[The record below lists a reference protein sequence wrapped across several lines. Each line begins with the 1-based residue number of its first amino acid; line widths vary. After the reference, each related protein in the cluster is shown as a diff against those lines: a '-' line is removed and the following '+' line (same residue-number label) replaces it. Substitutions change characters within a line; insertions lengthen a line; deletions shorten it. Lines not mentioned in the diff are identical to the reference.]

1 MNNKTIKILLSII
14 AVIFLVVAAFSGGF
28 LAANAYNALK
38 GSANEVLPAVGA
50 DDMTANGSCE
60 TQARDTL
67 FAPFWE
73 SWEIVHEMFVDQPV
87 DDTQLMRGA
96 IQGMLAALGDKH
108 TTYMD
113 PDELVQASI
122 SIDGEYEGIGA
133 WVDIT
138 GDYLVIISPMPDSPA
153 EKAGLKPDDQVIGID
168 GEDMTGIDGNIVLN
182 KILGPAGTPIV
193 LTILREGVAE
203 PFDVSITRAHIVVPS
218 VTGKILENTNIAYVR
233 IDTFG
238 DATGQELEKT
248 LLSLLESN
256 PTGLIL
262 DLRYNGGG
270 LLTSAV
276 DVASQFLS
284 PDVVMYEQLGD
295 GTMNELRG
303 HPGGLALNLPL
314 IVLVN
319 DGTASA
325 SEIVAGAIQDYA
337 RGQLVGIQTYG
348 KGSVQNWI
356 ELKNSQGAV
365 RVTIARWLTPL
376 KRQIHEIGLT
386 PDYIIEIS
394 EEDSANGLDPQ
405 LDKAIELLSKE

>member
-1 MNNKTIKILLSII
+1 MNSKTIKVLLTII
-14 AVIFLVVAAFSGGF
+14 ALIIIAVAAFSGGF
-28 LAANAYNALK
+28 LAANTYNALK
-38 GSANEVLPAVGA
+38 ASDDQALPSLGTGDTISA
-50 DDMTANGSCE
+50 SSSE
-60 TQARDTL
+60 TSARDTL

-73 SWEIVHEMFVDQPV
+73 SWNIVHEIFVDQPV
-87 DDTQLMRGA
+87 DDTKLMRGA

-193 LTILREGVAE
+193 LTIRRDGVAE

-218 VTGKILENTNIAYVR
+218 VTGKMLDNTSIAYVR

-238 DATGQELEKT
+238 DTTGQELEKA
-248 LLSLLESN
+248 LQDLLENS
-256 PTGLIL
+256 PTGVIL

-276 DVASQFLS
+276 DVSSQFLS
-284 PDVVMYEQLGD
+284 PGVVMYEQLGD

-303 HPGGLALNLPL
+303 HPGGLILDLPL

-325 SEIVAGAIQDYA
+325 SEIVAGAIQDYG

-356 ELKNSQGAV
+356 ELENNQGAV

-386 PDYIIEIS
+386 PDFIVEIT
-394 EEDSANGLDPQ
+394 EEDIANNLDPQ
-405 LDKAIELLSKE
+405 LDKAIELLSK